1 MIYDLPS
8 DSWWV
13 GNRFSLFCSSQV
25 IFNPGARCLRH
36 FSWCAEFLMKW
47 KTIGRALYAMMQM
60 ILPATPKVLQS
71 SQREHVNE
79 EEKKNVQT
87 HFWYQTPKAKYKI
100 HWTWASQWIYS
111 LTLKWGCEGFLSCVF
126 ASLQVN
132 TAMHEAKLVEEC
144 DELVEIIRQ
153 RKQVIAVKIK
163 ESKVKYYIQLNFF
176 KRLLSAVWNIQIQV
190 QSQMWH
196 WLIFF

>member
-1 MIYDLPS
+1 MRWSKWSFLP
-8 DSWWV
+8 
-13 GNRFSLFCSSQV
+13 
-25 IFNPGARCLRH
+25 LRK
-36 FSWCAEFLMKW
+36 SYKV
-47 KTIGRALYAMMQM
+47 
-60 ILPATPKVLQS
+60 PKES
-71 SQREHVNE
+71 MWTR
-79 EEKKNVQT
+79 KDVQT

-190 QSQMWH
+190 QSQRWH
-196 WLIFF
+196 WLIFVLTFKTQKNKANKQQYWHFINLQGTFPVS